1 MKWIKNKVIQWIR
14 EDWDAE
20 YQQNKESGIG
30 ILSSREMERP
40 ESDPILSFR
49 IYSAENGQVL
59 EFNSYDRVKDRHRNS
74 VYIIN
79 KDEDIAEKVAKCVT
93 LETMK

>member
-1 MKWIKNKVIQWIR
+1 MKWIKRKIR
-14 EDWDAE
+14 DWLNE
-20 YQQNKESGIG
+20 PCENEISKGIG
-30 ILSSREMERP
+30 IDIVSSREIDRP
-40 ESDPILSFR
+40 DTDPVLSFR
-49 IYSAENGQVL
+49 IYGAENGQVL
-59 EFNSYDRVKDRHRNS
+59 KFNSYDRAKDRHRNS